1 MEIRLNG
8 KQLKKEFRLSATQSK
23 MSIKDAEVTLKIKL
37 TEDEYYKVYQL
48 MDNLLGYDNFD
59 VIIKER

>member
-1 MEIRLNG
+1 MQVRLNG
-8 KQLKKEFRLSATQSK
+8 KQLKDDFRLSATQSR
-23 MSIKDAEVTLKIKL
+23 MRIKEAEVTLKIKL

-48 MDNLLGYDNFD
+48 MDNLLGFDNFD

>member
-1 MEIRLNG
+1 MRI
-8 KQLKKEFRLSATQSK
+8 KE
-23 MSIKDAEVTLKIKL
+23 AEVTLKIKL

-48 MDNLLGYDNFD
+48 MDNLLGFDNFD